1 MTVTLDDLVE
11 YSQGID
17 ARLATLDVNK
27 LKDKIRYGVN
37 NLATQELCF
46 STEETI
52 PFGQFIN
59 ADLLAFTITPS
70 KEIVNYFLTSVVNSV
85 YDPFLLPPSDAV
97 TLTINSDKSITVN
110 VINPYQA
117 SLLALKIGYFYVPN
131 ILVDLEFDLEPE
143 VHHLLKH
150 ALQVVLWGG
159 LKDYEKEQYHQKV
172 LDAHAARKTI
182 SYPNG
187 MEQPLKGGFI

>member
-17 ARLATLDVNK
+17 ARLATLDVDK

-46 STEETI
+46 ATEESI
-52 PFGQFIN
+52 PFSQFTD
-59 ADLLAFTITPS
+59 AGLMSFTITPS
-70 KEIVNYFLTSVVNSV
+70 KEIINYYLTTVVNAV
-85 YDPFLLPPSDAV
+85 YDPFLLPSSDAV
-97 TLTINSDKSITVN
+97 TLTVNSDKSITVD
-110 VINPYQA
+110 VITEYAA
-117 SLLALKIGYFYVPN
+117 SKLALKIGYFYTPN
-131 ILVDLEFDLEPE
+131 ILTELQLDVEPE
-143 VHHLLKH
+143 VFHFMKH
-150 ALQVVLWGG
+150 AIQIVLWGG

-187 MEQPLKGGFI
+187 MEQPLKGGFL

>member
-1 MTVTLDDLVE
+1 MIVTLDDLVE

-52 PFGQFIN
+52 PFNQFTSVG
-59 ADLLAFTITPS
+59 LMSFTITPS
-70 KEIVNYFLTSVVNSV
+70 KEIINYYLTTVVNAV
-85 YDPFLLPPSDAV
+85 YDPFLLPSSDAV
-97 TLTINSDKSITVN
+97 TLTVNSDKSITVDVVN
-110 VINPYQA
+110 EYAA
-117 SLLALKIGYFYVPN
+117 SKLALKVGYFYIPN
-131 ILVDLEFDLEPE
+131 ILVETNLEIEPE
-143 VHHLLKH
+143 IHHFMKH
-150 ALQVVLWGG
+150 AIQVVLWGG
-159 LKDYEKEQYHQKV
+159 LKDYEKEQYHQKT
-172 LDAHAARKTI
+172 LDAHASRKNV

>member
-52 PFGQFIN
+52 PFNQFVSQE
-59 ADLLAFTITPS
+59 LYAFTITPS
-70 KEIVNYFLTSVVNSV
+70 KEIVNYFLTSVVSSV

-97 TLTINSDKSITVN
+97 TIVINPDKSITVN

-159 LKDYEKEQYHQKV
+159 LKDYEKEQYLQKA

-182 SYPNG
+182 SFPTE

>member
-17 ARLATLDVNK
+17 ARLATLDVDK

-46 STEETI
+46 STEETV
-52 PFGQFIN
+52 PFGQFIS

-70 KEIVNYFLTSVVNSV
+70 KEIVNYFLTTVVNSV
-85 YDPFLLPPSDAV
+85 YDPFLLPTSEAV

-110 VINPYQA
+110 VINPDQA

-131 ILVDLEFDLEPE
+131 ILVETEIDIEPE
-143 VHHLLKH
+143 VHHFMKH
-150 ALQVVLWGG
+150 AIQVVLWGG
-159 LKDYEKEQYHQKV
+159 LKDYEKEQYHQKT
-172 LDAHAARKTI
+172 LDAHASRKNI
-182 SYPNG
+182 SYPVG
-187 MEQPLKGGFI
+187 AEQPLKGGFI

>member
-46 STEETI
+46 STTETI
-52 PFGQFIN
+52 SFKQFID
-59 ADLLAFTITPS
+59 AGLPTFHITPS
-70 KEIVNYFLTSVVNSV
+70 KEIINYYLTTIVNTV
-85 YDPFLLPPSDAV
+85 YDPFLLPVSDAV
-97 TLTINSDKSITVN
+97 SIVVNPDKTITVT
-110 VINPYQA
+110 VISEYAA
-117 SLLALKIGYFYVPN
+117 SLLSLKIGYFYIPN
-131 ILVDLEFDLEPE
+131 ILVETELEIEPE
-143 VHHLLKH
+143 IHHFMKH
-150 ALQVVLWGG
+150 AIQVVLWGG
-159 LKDYEKEQYHQKV
+159 LKDYEKEQYHQKT
-172 LDAHAARKTI
+172 LDAHASRKNV
-182 SYPNG
+182 SYPIG

>member
-17 ARLATLDVNK
+17 ARLATLDVDK

-46 STEETI
+46 NTEETI
-52 PFGQFIN
+52 PFGQFIS

-70 KEIVNYFLTSVVNSV
+70 KEIVNYFLTTVVNSV
-85 YDPFLLPPSDAV
+85 YDPFLLPTSNAV

-110 VINPYQA
+110 VINPDQA

-131 ILVDLEFDLEPE
+131 ILADLELELEPE

-150 ALQVVLWGG
+150 AIQVVLWGG
-159 LKDYEKEQYHQKV
+159 LKDYEKEQYHQKT

-182 SYPNG
+182 SFPTE

>member
-17 ARLATLDVNK
+17 ARLATLDVDK

-52 PFGQFIN
+52 PFNQFTSVG
-59 ADLLAFTITPS
+59 LMSFTITPS
-70 KEIVNYFLTSVVNSV
+70 KEIINYYLTTIVNSV
-85 YDPFLLPPSDAV
+85 YDQFLLPPSDAV

-131 ILVDLEFDLEPE
+131 ILVETEIDIEPE
-143 VHHLLKH
+143 VHHFMKH
-150 ALQVVLWGG
+150 AIQVVLWGG
-159 LKDYEKEQYHQKV
+159 LKDYEKEQYHQKT
-172 LDAHAARKTI
+172 LDAHASRKNI
-182 SYPNG
+182 SYPVG
-187 MEQPLKGGFI
+187 AEQPLKGGFI